1 MNQAVNGNI
10 KIGNTDMDYISF
22 GSGTRNLI
30 MLPGLGDGLK
40 TVKGTASAFAM
51 MYRRYAKNYKV
62 YVFSRKNQLETG
74 YSTRDMARDQATA
87 MKELGIYNADII
99 GISQGGMI
107 AQYFAIDYPEM
118 IRKLILT
125 VTISR
130 QNKTIQETI
139 GNWIKIAETG
149 NYKELMID
157 TAEKMYTEKYLKRYR
172 RFYPILGKMG
182 DTDDFE
188 RFLIQ
193 AWACLQHDA
202 YEELAKIKCPTL
214 VIGAD
219 QDRVLEGESSKE
231 IAERISGS
239 KLVMYEG
246 YGHGVYEEA
255 KDFHDKVLDFL
266 A

>member
-1 MNQAVNGNI
+1 
-10 KIGNTDMDYISF
+10 
-22 GSGTRNLI
+22 
-30 MLPGLGDGLK
+30 
-40 TVKGTASAFAM
+40 
-51 MYRRYAKNYKV
+51 
-62 YVFSRKNQLETG
+62 
-74 YSTRDMARDQATA
+74 
-87 MKELGIYNADII
+87 
-99 GISQGGMI
+99 MI

-231 IAERISGS
+231 ISERISGS
-239 KLVMYEG
+239 ELVMYEG

>member
-51 MYRRYAKNYKV
+51 MYRRYAKDYKV
-62 YVFSRKNQLETG
+62 YVFSRKNQLNEEC
-74 YSTRDMARDQATA
+74 STRDMARDQVTA
-87 MKELGIYNADII
+87 MKELGIHDADII

-118 IRKLILT
+118 VRKLILT
-125 VTISR
+125 VTMSR
-130 QNKTIQETI
+130 QNETVQRII
-139 GNWIKIAETG
+139 GDWIKMAEAG
-149 NYKELMID
+149 DYKTLMID

-172 RFYPILGKMG
+172 MFYPILTKMG
-182 DTDDFE
+182 KTENFG
-188 RFLIQ
+188 RFIIQ
-193 AWACLQHDA
+193 AWSCLQHNA
-202 YEELAKIKCPTL
+202 YDRLDEIKCPTL

-219 QDRVLEGESSKE
+219 QDHVLEGHSSE
-231 IAERISGS
+231 DIAERIAGS
-239 KLVMYEG
+239 ELVMYEG
-246 YGHGVYEEA
+246 FGHGVYEEA
-255 KDFHDKVLDFL
+255 KDFHDRVLDFL
-266 A
+266 K

>member
-40 TVKGTASAFAM
+40 TVKGTASAFSM
-51 MYRRYAKNYKV
+51 MYRRYAKDYKV

-231 IAERISGS
+231 ISERISGS
-239 KLVMYEG
+239 ELVMYEG

>member
-231 IAERISGS
+231 ISERISGS
-239 KLVMYEG
+239 ELVMYEG